1 IVIVMSIPQWHALP
15 PLALDLIFDFLD
27 PRDRKAAANC
37 CWAWRQHFFQRR
49 YFRNFRFRIDVAQ
62 DEQLSFFYRSMA
74 NLAKELVIV
83 FDFHNAFHIQK
94 IRRLLYKAGRCDNI
108 RSMRFQT
115 NNVGLV
121 AAGNMH
127 SEHLVA
133 IEQCFVEPLKM
144 FLSRKHQPCQT
155 LDLGA
160 IEALT
165 YYGQDFLKAIHKPQE
180 LLELTLASIK
190 YDPSHYPILELDTTL
205 LQKCAALQVLSLD
218 YDTLSDELLH
228 TIQVLPLRKLL
239 IVVHG
244 LDREEHA
251 GVSDA
256 AWANFAM
263 HFTDIDL
270 VLTLLYAYEAV
281 ELLDRRIVGDHMP
294 ITHIRILFCELM
306 NPVALDW
313 MSVVNSKT
321 LRSIYYIDSGCDRHR
336 RLGGRGQDPFV
347 MLAWRCKKLEEIVV
361 HGHPM
366 DPHNLLGIARLRSRQ
381 LRRVEVSQIEWPS
394 HEIQYACN
402 EEMYNLLG
410 QQWIL
415 LEEEQLPPA
424 LSYGPVDYDVRNEYV
439 YELLRRDLSH

>member
-1 IVIVMSIPQWHALP
+1 MSIE
-15 PLALDLIFDFLD
+15 
-27 PRDRKAAANC
+27 C
-37 CWAWRQHFFQRR
+37 V
-49 YFRNFRFRIDVAQ
+49 YFIYFVINGCFPI
-62 DEQLSFFYRSMA
+62 YR
-74 NLAKELVIV
+74 
-83 FDFHNAFHIQK
+83 
-94 IRRLLYKAGRCDNI
+94 AGRCDNI
-108 RSMRFQT
+108 RCLRFQT

-133 IEQCFVEPLKM
+133 IEQWVTLPTFSLVAYLIPFSHFRCFVEPLKV
-144 FLSRKHQPCQT
+144 FLSRKNQPCQT

-165 YYGQDFLKAIHKPQE
+165 YYGQDFLKAIYKPQE
-180 LLELTLASIK
+180 MLELTLCSIK

-228 TIQVLPLRKLL
+228 TIQVLPLRKFL

-244 LDREEHA
+244 LDREEQHV

-263 HFTDIDL
+263 HFTEIDL

-281 ELLDRRIVGDHMP
+281 ELLDRRVVGDHMP
-294 ITHIRILFCELM
+294 VTHIRILFCELM
-306 NPVALDW
+306 NHVALDW
-313 MSVVNSKT
+313 MSVTNSTT
-321 LRSIYYIDSGCDRHR
+321 LRSIYYIDSGFNRHHR
-336 RLGGRGQDPFV
+336 YMSGSRGQDPFV

-381 LRRVEVSQIEWPS
+381 LRRVEVSQIDWCPNREM
-394 HEIQYACN
+394 QYAFN
-402 EEMYNLLG
+402 EVSARNSCCCCIYLS
-410 QQWIL
+410 QYC
-415 LEEEQLPPA
+415 LPRKCTSCWA
-424 LSYGPVDYDVRNEYV
+424 HSGHCSMAISYRLHCATVPSITMCAISMCTN
-439 YELLRRDLSH
+439 